1 MLFKIHAERNAQD
14 KRVFLYDNLTN
25 TLQTEDGFV
34 FEYGDI
40 SAKVERRSE
49 YKPFSTSNP
58 LVKSRD
64 VRVLKIQ
71 LGLSCNYSCDYC
83 SQRFVER
90 PKETTKK
97 DIEDFIAKL
106 RHLNFDEKTG
116 LKIEMWGGEPFVYWK
131 TMKPLVAALKEE
143 FSSWTHKPHF
153 SVITNGSI
161 LTDEICD
168 WLVDNEFAVAISH
181 DGPGQSVRGP
191 DPFDDP
197 DTKRRALDL
206 YRRLKPLGRMSFNSM
221 MNSKNSSRKE
231 VFDWF
236 VNFTGDPEVPLGEG
250 ALVDAYDEGG
260 LANSLIT
267 KKDHFEY
274 RRKAFGDILSTGG
287 NIGFAGILE
296 KIDGCTRSILNH
308 SEAKYLGQK
317 CGMDD
322 EHVIA
327 VDLRG
332 DVITCQNVSGV
343 DINSNGQPHL
353 GGNITKIEDV
363 KITTSTHWSNR
374 PHCSAC
380 PVLSVCQGSCMFV
393 DGKYWDQS
401 CANAYSDAV
410 PLFALSF
417 ERITG
422 GYIPVLIEGEGLPL
436 HRQDLWGSV
445 YEHKEEPVRKMIPIA
460 VVSAKQEVEGVEVFT
475 QSKRVENT

>member
-1 MLFKIHAERNAQD
+1 MLFKIHAEKNASN
-14 KRVFLYDNLTN
+14 KKVFLYDNMTN
-25 TLQTEDGFV
+25 TLSTEDGVV

-40 SAKVERRSE
+40 KNKVENRNE
-49 YKPFSTSNP
+49 YISFSVDKP
-58 LVKSRD
+58 LKKSKD
-64 VRVLKIQ
+64 VSILKIQ

-97 DIEDFIAKL
+97 DIDAFITKL
-106 RHLNFDEKTG
+106 RHLNFDERRG

-131 TMKPLVAALKEE
+131 TMKPLVEALKEE
-143 FSSWTHKPHF
+143 FADWKEKPQF

-161 LTDEICD
+161 LTEEICD
-168 WLVDNEFAVAISH
+168 WLIDNNFYVAISH

-197 DTKRRALDL
+197 ETKRLALNL
-206 YRRLKPLGRMSFNSM
+206 YNRLRPIGRMSFNSM

-236 VNFTGDPEVPLGEG
+236 VNFTGDPDVALGEG

-260 LANSLIT
+260 LANSLVT
-267 KKDHFEY
+267 KQDHFNF
-274 RRKAFGDILSTGG
+274 RRKAFSDIFSTGG
-287 NIGFAGILE
+287 AIGFHGIVS
-296 KIDGCTRSILNH
+296 KIDHCTRSILSH

-322 EHVIA
+322 ERVIA

-332 DVITCQNVSGV
+332 DVITCQNVSAV
-343 DINSNGQPHL
+343 DINSNGQPHV
-353 GGNITKIEDV
+353 GGNITDIENV

-374 PHCSAC
+374 PHCSSC
-380 PVLSVCQGSCMFV
+380 PVLSVCGGSCMFV
-393 DGKYWDQS
+393 SGKYWDQS

-410 PLFALSF
+410 ALFALSI
-417 ERITG
+417 EKIT
-422 GYIPVLIEGEGLPL
+422 GYIPVLIEAEGLPL
-436 HRQDLWGSV
+436 HRQDIWGTV
-445 YEHKEEPVRKMIPIA
+445 YEHKEDPIRKTIPIA